1 MWSKTGQFSLPKVRS
16 EESVHARAY
25 ILTSSLEASAL
36 NSRKLAFN
44 QFNGILPP
52 IKFFGTRP
60 RLSRHK
66 VVKEPEAIPDITS
79 LSTGSPRCIE
89 TSSSVIVHSP
99 HGRWNVWIYG
109 LHRSTKAEIRGITRP
124 LHRAIPHVSDTQA
137 GGFLAQVIASPLGLC
152 HGRIAN
158 RFEDIS
164 CSTAPPIVGLALS
177 GLQRDKTVTT
187 DDVLESAPLDGHLLR
202 YKWYRIQSDRKVA
215 VCSVH
220 PSEQSTLQ
228 CLGCVKTKIDAAK
241 SYHCSPQCF
250 SDAWKHHRVL
260 HDCAASAGNE
270 NGNEEE
276 EIFGRFNSTGSGD
289 ISVILTNS
297 STTNLKNGS
306 TPLYPASFTQRSDG
320 ETWFEVGRSK
330 IYTPTTYDIG
340 HVLKFECVVIDAAS
354 KLPVGHP
361 NTISTS
367 YVIPAPSPS
376 PRHLIPVGGGDMMT
390 QLDSDDR
397 ISSSGTFTVLS
408 YNILSDSYTSRELYS
423 YCPSWALS
431 WAYRRQNLLREIVG
445 YRADIVCVQ
454 EVILLYCLTIFV
466 LSELPI

>member
-1 MWSKTGQFSLPKVRS
+1 MLSVLRVHLPS
-16 EESVHARAY
+16 
-25 ILTSSLEASAL
+25 
-36 NSRKLAFN
+36 
-44 QFNGILPP
+44 
-52 IKFFGTRP
+52 
-60 RLSRHK
+60 
-66 VVKEPEAIPDITS
+66 DI
-79 LSTGSPRCIE
+79 
-89 TSSSVIVHSP
+89 
-99 HGRWNVWIYG
+99 
-109 LHRSTKAEIRGITRP
+109 
-124 LHRAIPHVSDTQA
+124 
-137 GGFLAQVIASPLGLC
+137 
-152 HGRIAN
+152 
-158 RFEDIS
+158 
-164 CSTAPPIVGLALS
+164 PIVGCELTPYVL
-177 GLQRDKTVTT
+177 LRRPDKTVTT

-454 EVILLYCLTIFV
+454 EVQSDHFDVFFAPELDKHGYQALYKRKTNEVYRENIHTIDGCAIFFRRDRFSHVKKYEVEFNKAAQSLTEVAVQTTQKKASLNCLVKDNVALIVVLEAKFTNQVADNPGKRQLLCVFLVGIGK
-466 LSELPI
+466 LSTS